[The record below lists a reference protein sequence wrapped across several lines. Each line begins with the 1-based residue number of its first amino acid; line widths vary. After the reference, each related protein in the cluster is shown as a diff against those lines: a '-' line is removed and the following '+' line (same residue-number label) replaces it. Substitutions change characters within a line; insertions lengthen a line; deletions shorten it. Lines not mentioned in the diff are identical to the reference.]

1 VRRVAAIVALRC
13 PRCLKGRVWRR
24 FVSMNPTCPECRF
37 VFERESGYFAG
48 AMVVSY
54 ALAVPILA
62 GIVLALIMLAR
73 LDVVMALIIGNTAYL
88 VLVPFI
94 FRYSRVVWLHI
105 DWLID
110 PDDGR
115 GTGAR
120 S

>member
-1 VRRVAAIVALRC
+1 MRRLAAVFALRC

-24 FVSMNPTCPECRF
+24 FVSMNPNCPECGF

-62 GIVLALIMLAR
+62 AIVIALITLGG
-73 LDVVMALIIGNTAYL
+73 LDAVVALIVGNTTYL

-94 FRYSRVVWLHI
+94 FRYSRVVWLHL

-110 PDDGR
+110 PGDGP
-115 GTGAR
+115 GTSAR

>member
-1 VRRVAAIVALRC
+1 MRRLVAILALRC
-13 PRCLKGRVWRR
+13 PQCLKGRVWRR
-24 FVSMNPTCPECRF
+24 FVSMNATCPECGL

-54 ALAVPILA
+54 GLAVPILA
-62 GIVLALIMLAR
+62 AMVIALITLGG
-73 LDVVMALIIGNTAYL
+73 LDAVVALIIGNTAYL

-94 FRYSRVVWLHI
+94 FRYSRVVWLHL

-110 PDDGR
+110 PGER
-115 GTGAR
+115 R

>member
-1 VRRVAAIVALRC
+1 
-13 PRCLKGRVWRR
+13 VWRG
-24 FVSMNPTCPECRF
+24 FISMNTACLVCGL

-54 ALAVPILA
+54 AIAVPILA
-62 GIVLALIMLAR
+62 AMVIALILIGG
-73 LDVVMALIIGNTAYL
+73 LDAVVALIIGNTAYL

-94 FRYSRVVWLHI
+94 FRYSRVLWLHL

-110 PDDGR
+110 PDEP
-115 GTGAR
+115 

>member
-1 VRRVAAIVALRC
+1 MRRLAAILTLRC
-13 PRCLKGRVWRR
+13 PRCLEGHVWRG
-24 FVSMNPTCPECRF
+24 FVSMNAACSVCGL
-37 VFERESGYFAG
+37 VFDRESGYFAG

-62 GIVLALIMLAR
+62 AMVIALIMLGGV
-73 LDVVMALIIGNTAYL
+73 DVVVALIIGNTAYL

-94 FRYSRVVWLHI
+94 FRYSRVVWLHL

-110 PDDGR
+110 PGE
-115 GTGAR
+115 R

>member
-1 VRRVAAIVALRC
+1 MRRLVAILALRC
-13 PRCLKGRVWRR
+13 PRCLKGRVWRG
-24 FVSMNPTCPECRF
+24 FVSMNATCPECGV

-62 GIVLALIMLAR
+62 GIVIGLITIAR
-73 LDVVMALIIGNTAYL
+73 LDVVVALIIGNTAYL
-88 VLVPFI
+88 LLVPFI

-110 PDDGR
+110 PGER
-115 GTGAR
+115 R
-120 S
+120 

>member
-1 VRRVAAIVALRC
+1 VRRLAAVITLRC

-24 FVSMNPTCPECRF
+24 FVSMNPTCPECGV

-54 ALAVPILA
+54 GLAVPILA
-62 GIVLALIMLAR
+62 AMVVALIIIGG
-73 LDVVMALIIGNTAYL
+73 LDPVVALIIGNTGYL

-94 FRYSRVVWLHI
+94 FRYSRVVWLHL

-110 PDDGR
+110 PQR
-115 GTGAR
+115 
-120 S
+120 

>member
-1 VRRVAAIVALRC
+1 MNTA
-13 PRCLKGRVWRR
+13 CLVCGL
-24 FVSMNPTCPECRF
+24 

-54 ALAVPILA
+54 AIAVPILA
-62 GIVLALIMLAR
+62 AMVIALILIGG
-73 LDVVMALIIGNTAYL
+73 LDAVVALIIGNTAYL

-94 FRYSRVVWLHI
+94 FRYSRVLWLHL

-110 PDDGR
+110 PDEP
-115 GTGAR
+115 

>member
-1 VRRVAAIVALRC
+1 MNASC
-13 PRCLKGRVWRR
+13 PVCGL
-24 FVSMNPTCPECRF
+24 

-62 GIVLALIMLAR
+62 AMVIALITLGG
-73 LDVVMALIIGNTAYL
+73 LDVVVALIIGNTAYL

-94 FRYSRVVWLHI
+94 FRYSRVVWLHL

-110 PDDGR
+110 PGER
-115 GTGAR
+115 R
-120 S
+120 